1 MNTESDKIIG
11 MNKDE
16 MQLKR
21 GGGISLELGDII
33 RIEAPTNDEFHEQTF
48 YVIYIDTDIPEN
60 VSVSIVNIANFD
72 KKEIRIIDGRYLSD
86 ESITNIA
93 LLARN
98 PESGYARQHGLL
110 PDTWIDIRFGGEF
123 PTVITGQIT
132 NLEDDMI
139 EVTTYPAI
147 SVIYIDFGYRGI
159 PPELPIEEIV
169 IREKPPSVASQDVG
183 HSYGEDLEEGE
194 LPEEATMEYTEEGE
208 AIITIPPS
216 AQPNKKIDDTL
227 QELYLE
233 GDDIFGEELGEVIL
247 EVEVPESQKRYGIET
262 QTEALMDGL
271 LTDIP
276 VHKRTKLVLD
286 NVHRLVER
294 FKELRSLY
302 SVFDDNGNIKDIR
315 TLGKLHNPLHDDL
328 FKLES
333 QIPWLMPVV
342 SNMKYVYSDEQ
353 IDAVDAPDI
362 LNTHVA
368 DILHEQQRIQKT
380 FSDREIQGEELKY
393 EKMLKDT
400 NTVMVLNS
408 DNIQTANKRLASKKV
423 KQDMDCIVDNIGDF
437 DSTARHTY
445 VKGEFQDKSKSYAI
459 QRNVSSIYRPFRFE
473 SENGA
478 KVAIRKS
485 VMSGDKVAIHG
496 FLMLT
501 KEAVFFSRAQLPG
514 TNMMLKT
521 NLGRTQLEPYRFLN
535 KRTHK
540 DYAYIVD
547 LNDKIAYAPN
557 VKYNDRDKDDKNGKM
572 GKKPEKNVEEEIGQL
587 PHFLDKIISFSV
599 SDDIPRTKTTYS
611 EALYNILPDI
621 ETYIDYMEKYMTDNL
636 SIANSIKLLEPFRV
650 YPEDVNYS
658 QYNKIRRFIKHKIY
672 DYNDHMKEKSA
683 EYSKLLSKPPSQNV
697 VNVLNTILTD
707 KKQYLDLIT
716 ELYLLGEGK
725 MDSMSS
731 SELLLY
737 LESMD
742 GYSLFYSLISR
753 ALLNLYTPNSLLKA
767 FEFPTIEDMSAVD
780 KIRPKDCTRR
790 FLAKK
795 YASISDLQK
804 DNNKEDVF
812 YDKDMDD
819 TPYHILKKYEKQKGK
834 MTAETFV
841 EFLAENLVQKHD
853 CNTNLSKE
861 LAQTLI
867 VGKKKVVDGEYAA
880 LEIPIE
886 IPDGKKL
893 DDLTTS
899 ELVGLGFDG
908 RLYSKLNYY
917 VRKNSNWV
925 RDDSISDEAFLDTQS
940 LFCNIE
946 AKCYKNN
953 TTKQCDTTE
962 RAELG
967 VKRSSND
974 RIVSEMNKR
983 FSMTVEELEADL
995 ERVINKQKKS
1005 VYRNSVLREM
1015 NMYKQNTT
1023 AVNISNQG
1031 GIIEEKVVSPNA
1043 HVLDMILSLND
1054 FVRQQ
1059 KDIVWFIEEYCRTPL
1074 PTEEPA
1080 WMYCKET
1087 NTKLIPYF
1095 MYLLAD
1101 KFLNGGDYQYLL
1113 DKMCANA
1120 ELSDDG
1126 DYYVDKDTGFPLKKR
1141 DFVDEEEYDDVG
1153 FKITGHAI
1161 LEKDLGTIVSEAL
1174 TKKVRIFDNETD
1186 QMVYNVFMAI
1196 VNASG
1201 IPPENIEEFS
1211 LRVSLELIRNP
1222 AVIMEED
1229 KYKQRAAKI
1238 EKETGKTSIVY
1249 PIYKNQSI
1257 IAIVAGVLL
1266 VSIQCVIPSIKT
1278 RKTFPGCVKSFSGYP
1293 LAGGMEDV
1301 SGLKY
1306 IACLIN
1312 GIKFDEEPWK
1322 SIMKLNAPLIATRIR
1337 DALEKHILKRSDV
1350 SDLYVKKREYLLL
1363 SPDEAV
1369 PEEHSIEKWRGFLPP
1384 VVEFSVISNLHN
1396 VASDFKSHLIET
1408 LKRGHKDQFS
1418 LLGVVSSRITM
1429 HTYGIIE
1436 QIYNIVRTKSSIL
1449 TTSGGVPFLENACC
1463 NDRNKPTH
1471 PMLYFIGENPTIR
1484 QYVSITNDLAKLSN
1498 DIRIATKANI
1508 LYHEPSTVI
1517 VRTEI
1522 PTTETEKNIYAAVIH
1537 YAKFDREKPVPADL
1551 VNICGDKPAGYKNT
1565 WSLEEKIEY
1574 LNKHGKRY
1582 DQNTLKQLM
1591 EHIRMKNMVHIPPGE
1606 QFNQVVK
1613 LVGFLES
1620 MELNNSEVI
1629 PGPLIELM
1637 LAAIRVYKPK
1647 EVKKDG
1653 SVKEIVQL
1661 RKYLAKTNEQML
1673 KEIIN
1678 VNRGSFIKS
1687 YGNLTAR
1694 ELANLQSFMS
1704 NIHVWN
1710 MDTEDAGFNGIY
1722 TVAQFIKNSVEAMS
1736 KVYPSMIMN
1745 NASYTVVH
1753 KHWGLSKFHE
1763 SDISRILQKYLEGLN
1778 KFKGDKTLKM
1788 FLQAVQKK
1796 TVDIHLLLQHIPMET
1811 PVSKNEKISGEQSA
1825 KEVATTY
1832 FELFDKKTLYYLH
1845 VYCWYSVLYEYM
1857 NLASDIDLLN
1867 IDIEETKRDRRQQ
1880 NADLSDPSN
1889 SMSSIFSSSSEEVEE
1904 AQADLY
1910 QVEIRAG
1917 EKEDLQKRVCELMI
1931 AFLNIDEHNKKTL
1944 DKSYSE
1950 VSKRVRRSKDE
1961 EKKTITDYL
1970 KNMQKDERKVEDLL
1984 KQLHQGRWNVG
1995 IQKGV
2000 FIYDKS
2006 TYDNEHTAA
2015 ILRFEQDLAFDE
2027 AAEPAQEDIGVDEL
2041 EREQNAEND
2050 ELYDNEANDIAHFGD
2065 DYMDGNYYGE
2075 DGDDDFGYDD

>member
-1 MNTESDKIIG
+1 MKTEINEIHNYTDREIP
-11 MNKDE
+11 
-16 MQLKR
+16 LKR

-33 RIEAPTNDEFHEQTF
+33 RIEAPTNDEFNEQTF

-72 KKEIRIIDGRYLSD
+72 KKELRIIDGRYLSD

-110 PDTWIDIRFGGEF
+110 PDTWIDVRFGGEF
-123 PTVITGQIT
+123 PAVITGQIT

-139 EVTTYPAI
+139 EITTYPAI

-169 IREKPPSVASQDVG
+169 IREKPASVSQDSHV
-183 HSYGEDLEEGE
+183 SYGYDLEEGE
-194 LPEEATMEYTEEGE
+194 VSEEATIEYTDDGE
-208 AIITIPPS
+208 AIITIPPT

-233 GDDIFGEELGEVIL
+233 GDDIFGEELGEVVL
-247 EVEVPESQKRYGIET
+247 EVEVPESQKRYGIEA
-262 QTEALMDGL
+262 QTDALIDGFL
-271 LTDIP
+271 SDIP
-276 VHKRTKLVLD
+276 QHKRTKRVMD

-302 SVFDDNGNIKDIR
+302 SVFDDNGNVKDIR
-315 TLGKLHNPLHDDL
+315 TLGKLHNPLHNEL
-328 FKLES
+328 LNLEV
-333 QIPWLMPVV
+333 QVPWLMPVV
-342 SNMKYVYSDEQ
+342 DNLKYVYSDES
-353 IDAVDAPDI
+353 VDNVDSPDI
-362 LNTHVA
+362 LNATVS
-368 DILHEQQRIQKT
+368 DILHEQQAIQKT
-380 FSDREIQGEELKY
+380 FSDREIQGDELKY
-393 EKMLKDT
+393 EKMLKDM
-400 NTVMVLNS
+400 NAVMAVNS
-408 DNIQTANKRLASKKV
+408 DNIQTRNRALVSKKV
-423 KQDMDCIVDNIGDF
+423 NQSMDCIVDNIGDY

-445 VKGEFQDKSKSYAI
+445 VKGEYQDKLKKFAVLRHAST
-459 QRNVSSIYRPFRFE
+459 IYRPYKFE
-473 SENGA
+473 TENGS
-478 KVAIRKS
+478 KVSILKP
-485 VMSGDKVAIHG
+485 VMSGDKANIHG

-501 KEAVFFSRAQLPG
+501 KEAVFFSRAGLPG
-514 TNMMLKT
+514 TNMMIKT
-521 NLGRTQLEPYRFLN
+521 NLGRTQIEPYRFLN
-535 KRTHK
+535 KRTQKEHS
-540 DYAYIVD
+540 YIVD

-557 VKYNDRDKDDKNGKM
+557 VKYNDRDKEAANAKNGK
-572 GKKPEKNVEEEIGQL
+572 KSDKNNEKEAAESESESGHL
-587 PHFLDKIISFSV
+587 PQFLDKIISFSV
-599 SDDIPRTKTTYS
+599 SDDIPRTSTTYS
-611 EALYNILPDI
+611 ETLYNILPDI
-621 ETYIDYMEKYMTDNL
+621 ATCIDYMEKYMKDNL
-636 SIANSIKLLEPFRV
+636 SIANAIKLLEPFHV

-672 DYNDHMKEKSA
+672 DFNDHMKEKSA
-683 EYSKLLSKPPSQNV
+683 EYNKLLSNSPSRNM
-697 VNVLNTILTD
+697 VNILNRLLSD
-707 KKQYLDLIT
+707 KNQYVDLIV
-716 ELYLLGEGK
+716 ELYLLDKVQIE
-725 MDSMSS
+725 SMSS

-737 LESMD
+737 VETLD

-753 ALLNLYTPNSLLKA
+753 ALLNLYTPNALLKA
-767 FEFPTIEDMSAVD
+767 FEFPTLEDMSAVD
-780 KIRPKDCTRR
+780 KIRPKDCSRR

-795 YASISDLQK
+795 YTSISDLQK

-812 YDKDMDD
+812 YDKEMDD
-819 TPYHILKKYEKQKGK
+819 TPYHILKKYVKQKGK

-853 CNTNLSKE
+853 CNTSLSKE
-861 LAQTLI
+861 LAKTLI
-867 VGKKKVVDGEYAA
+867 AGSKKVVDGEYAA

-886 IPDGKKL
+886 IPEGKKL
-893 DDLTTS
+893 NDLTNA
-899 ELVGLGFDG
+899 ELMGLGFDG
-908 RLYSKLNYY
+908 RLYSKNNYY

-940 LFCNIE
+940 LFCNID

-953 TTKQCDTTE
+953 VSKQCDTTE

-967 VKRSSND
+967 VKRSSNE
-974 RIVSEMNKR
+974 RLVSEMNKR
-983 FSMTVEELEADL
+983 MSFTVEELEAEL
-995 ERVINKQKKS
+995 EQTINKQKKS

-1015 NMYKQNTT
+1015 YIYKQNTT
-1023 AVNISNQG
+1023 ALNIANQG

-1043 HVLDMILSLND
+1043 SVLDMILSLND

-1059 KDIVWFIEEYCRTPL
+1059 KDILWFVEEYCRTPL
-1074 PTEEPA
+1074 PSEDQS

-1087 NTKLIPYF
+1087 NTKLMPYF
-1095 MYLLAD
+1095 LFLLAEE
-1101 KFLNGGDYQYLL
+1101 FVNGGDYQYLL

-1141 DFVDEEEYDDVG
+1141 DFVDEDEYDDAG
-1153 FKITGHAI
+1153 FKITSHAI

-1174 TKKVRIFDNETD
+1174 AKKFRVFDNETD
-1186 QMVYNVFMAI
+1186 QMAYNVFMAI

-1201 IPPENIEEFS
+1201 VPSENIEEFT

-1222 AVIMEED
+1222 AIILDEE
-1229 KYKQRAAKI
+1229 KYKQRAAKQ
-1238 EKETGKTSIVY
+1238 EKETGKTPIAY

-1257 IAIVAGVLL
+1257 ISIVAGVLL
-1266 VSIQCVIPSIKT
+1266 VAIQCVIPSIKT

-1293 LAGGMEDV
+1293 LAGGIEDV

-1322 SIMKLNAPLIATRIR
+1322 SIMKLSAPLIATRIR

-1350 SDLYVKKREYLLL
+1350 NDLYVKKREYLLIA
-1363 SPDEAV
+1363 PDEAV

-1418 LLGVVSSRITM
+1418 LLGVATSRISM

-1436 QIYNIVRTKSSIL
+1436 QIYNIVKTKSSIL

-1463 NDRNKPTH
+1463 NNRNKPTH

-1484 QYVSITNDLAKLSN
+1484 QYVSIANELSKLTNE
-1498 DIRIATKANI
+1498 IRIATAASI
-1508 LYHEPSTVI
+1508 LYHEPSTII

-1537 YAKFDREKPVPADL
+1537 YAKFDREKPVPAGL
-1551 VNICGDKPAGYKNT
+1551 VNICGEKPAGYRYT
-1565 WSLEEKIEY
+1565 WSLDEKIEY
-1574 LNKHGKRY
+1574 LKKHGKRY
-1582 DQNTLKQLM
+1582 DQHTLKRLM
-1591 EHIRMKNMVHIPPGE
+1591 EYIRMQNLVHIPPGE
-1606 QFNQVVK
+1606 PFNQVVK

-1620 MELNNSEVI
+1620 MDLNNSEVI
-1629 PGPLIELM
+1629 PGPLRELM
-1637 LAAIRVYKPK
+1637 LAAIHAYKPK

-1678 VNRGSFIKS
+1678 MNRGSFIKS
-1687 YGNLTAR
+1687 YGNLSSR
-1694 ELANLQSFMS
+1694 ELANLQTFMS

-1710 MDTEDAGFNGIY
+1710 MDTEDAGYNGIY
-1722 TVAQFIKNSVEAMS
+1722 TVSQFIKNSVEAMS
-1736 KVYPSMIMN
+1736 KVYPSIIMN
-1745 NASYTVVH
+1745 NASYNVVH

-1763 SDISRILQKYLEGLN
+1763 SDISRILNKYLEGLN
-1778 KFKGDKTLKM
+1778 KFKGDKTLRL
-1788 FLQAVQKK
+1788 FLRAVQKK

-1811 PVSKNEKISGEQSA
+1811 PISKND
-1825 KEVATTY
+1825 TTY
-1832 FELFDKKTLYYLH
+1832 FELFDKKTIYYLH

-1857 NLASDIDLLN
+1857 NLASDGDLLN
-1867 IDIEETKRDRRQQ
+1867 IDIEETKRDRRKQ

-1889 SMSSIFSSSSEEVEE
+1889 SLSSIFSSSSEEVEE
-1904 AQADLY
+1904 AQAELY

-1917 EKEDLQKRVCELMI
+1917 EKEDLQKRVCEMMV
-1931 AFLNIDEHNKKTL
+1931 AFLRIDEHNKKTL

-1950 VSKRVRRSKDE
+1950 IAKRVRRSKDE
-1961 EKKTITDYL
+1961 EKKEITDYL

-2006 TYDNEHTAA
+2006 AYDNAHTAA
-2015 ILRFEQDLAFDE
+2015 VLRFEQDLVLDE
-2027 AAEPAQEDIGVDEL
+2027 TLEPVQEDVGVEQLDQ
-2041 EREQNAEND
+2041 EQNAEND
-2050 ELYDNEANDIAHFGD
+2050 EFYDNEANDIAQYGD
-2065 DYMDGNYYGE
+2065 DYLDGNYYGE
-2075 DGDDDFGYDD
+2075 DGDDDFAYDD

>member
-1 MNTESDKIIG
+1 MNMELDKPY
-11 MNKDE
+11 NYKDPE

-33 RIEAPTNDEFHEQTF
+33 RIEAPTNDEFNEQTF
-48 YVIYIDTDIPEN
+48 YVIYIDTDIPE
-60 VSVSIVNIANFD
+60 SIAVSIVNIANFD
-72 KKEIRIIDGRYLSD
+72 KKELRIIDGMYLSD
-86 ESITNIA
+86 ESITNVA

-98 PESGYARQHGLL
+98 PESGYARQHNLL

-123 PTVITGQIT
+123 PTVLTGQIT

-159 PPELPIEEIV
+159 PPDLPIEEIV
-169 IREKPPSVASQDVG
+169 IREKPASVSADQSS
-183 HSYGEDLEEGE
+183 SYREDLEEGE
-194 LPEEATMEYTEEGE
+194 VSEEATMEYTEEGE

-233 GDDIFGEELGEVIL
+233 GDDIFGEELGEVVL
-247 EVEVPESQKRYGIET
+247 EVEVPESQKRYGIDT
-262 QTEALMDGL
+262 QTEALMDGIL
-271 LTDIP
+271 ADIP

-286 NVHRLVER
+286 NVQRLVER

-302 SVFDDNGNIKDIR
+302 SVFDDNGNVKDIR
-315 TLGKLHNPLHDDL
+315 TLGKLHNPLHDSL
-328 FKLES
+328 LNLEA
-333 QIPWLMPVV
+333 QVPWIMPVV
-342 SNMKYVYSDEQ
+342 STMKYVYSDEPEEN
-353 IDAVDAPDI
+353 VDAPDI
-362 LNTHVA
+362 LSATMS

-393 EKMLKDT
+393 DKMMKDI
-400 NTVMVLNS
+400 NTIMALNT
-408 DNIQTANKRLASKKV
+408 DNMQTRSKLLLSKRVNAS
-423 KQDMDCIVDNIGDF
+423 MDCIVENIGDYN
-437 DSTARHTY
+437 STARHTY
-445 VKGEFQDKSKSYAI
+445 AKGEFQDKLKSFAI
-459 QRNVSSIYRPFRFE
+459 HRHASSIARPRKFE
-473 SENGA
+473 IENGS
-478 KVAIRKS
+478 KVFLRKTT
-485 VMSGDKVAIHG
+485 MQADKANIHG
-496 FLMLT
+496 FLMLS
-501 KEAVFFSRAQLPG
+501 KAAVFFSRAGMPG
-514 TNMMLKT
+514 TNMMLKS

-535 KRTHK
+535 KRTQK
-540 DYAYIVD
+540 EYVNLVD
-547 LNDKIAYAPN
+547 LNEKISYAPN
-557 VKYNDRDKDDKNGKM
+557 VKYNDRDKAAADVKKGK
-572 GKKPEKNVEEEIGQL
+572 VEEKEAEIDQS
-587 PHFLDKIISFSV
+587 PKFLNKIVSFSV
-599 SDDIPRTKTTYS
+599 SDDIPRTSTTYS
-611 EALYNILPDI
+611 QTLYNILPDI
-621 ETYIDYMEKYMTDNL
+621 ETCIDYMENYMTDNL
-636 SIANSIKLLEPFRV
+636 SISHAIKLLEPFHI

-672 DYNDHMKEKSA
+672 DYNDHMKAKSA
-683 EYSKLLSKPPSQNV
+683 EYSKLLSKNPSNNLANILNV
-697 VNVLNTILTD
+697 ILSD
-707 KKQYLDLIT
+707 KKQYADLIT
-716 ELYLLGEGK
+716 ELYLLTTDK
-725 MDSMSS
+725 VDSMTS
-731 SELLLY
+731 SEMLFYIEKLD
-737 LESMD
+737 S
-742 GYSLFYSLISR
+742 YSLFYSLISR

-767 FEFPTIEDMSAVD
+767 FEFPTIDDMSAAD

-790 FLAKK
+790 FLTKK
-795 YASISDLQK
+795 YTSISDLQK
-804 DNNKEDVF
+804 DNNKDDVV
-812 YDKDMDD
+812 YDKDLDD

-834 MTAETFV
+834 MASETFV

-867 VGKKKVVDGEYAA
+867 AGKKKVVDGEYAI
-880 LEIPIE
+880 LEIPVE
-886 IPDGKKL
+886 IPEGKTPE
-893 DDLTTS
+893 DLTTS
-899 ELVGLGFDG
+899 ELIALGLDA
-908 RLYSKLNYY
+908 RLYTKTHYY

-953 TTKQCDTTE
+953 TSKQCDTSE
-962 RAELG
+962 RAGLG
-967 VKRSSND
+967 VKRTSNE

-983 FSMTVEELEADL
+983 ISMTVEELEADL
-995 ERVINKQKKS
+995 EKEVNKYKKA
-1005 VYRNSVLREM
+1005 VYRNSILREM
-1015 NMYKQNTT
+1015 HIYKQNTT
-1023 AVNISNQG
+1023 ALNIASQG
-1031 GIIEEKVVSPNA
+1031 GVMDENPVSPNA
-1043 HVLDMILSLND
+1043 KVLDMILSLND

-1059 KDIVWFIEEYCRTPL
+1059 KDIVWFFEEYCRTPL
-1074 PTEEPA
+1074 PSEDQA

-1087 NTKLIPYF
+1087 NIKLMPYF
-1095 MYLLAD
+1095 LYVLAEE
-1101 KFLNGGDYQYLL
+1101 FVNGGDYQFLL

-1141 DFVDEEEYDDVG
+1141 DFVDEEEYDDAG
-1153 FKITGHAI
+1153 FKITAHAI

-1174 TKKVRIFDNETD
+1174 AKKVRVFDNATD

-1196 VNASG
+1196 INTSG
-1201 IPPENIEEFS
+1201 VPPEHIEEFV

-1222 AVIMEED
+1222 AVIMDEE
-1229 KYKQRAAKI
+1229 KYKQRAAKL

-1266 VSIQCVIPSIKT
+1266 VAIQCVIPSIKT

-1293 LAGGMEDV
+1293 LAGGIEDV

-1312 GIKFDEEPWK
+1312 GIKYDEDPWK
-1322 SIMKLNAPLIATRIR
+1322 SIMKLSAPLIATRIR

-1350 SDLYVKKREYLLL
+1350 TDLYVKKREYLLL
-1363 SPDEAV
+1363 ALDEAV

-1384 VVEFSVISNLHN
+1384 VVDFSVISDLHN
-1396 VASDFKSHLIET
+1396 VASDFKSNLMET

-1418 LLGVVSSRITM
+1418 LLGVVSSRISR

-1436 QIYNIVRTKSSIL
+1436 QIYNIVKNKSSIL
-1449 TTSGGVPFLENACC
+1449 STSGGVPFLENACC
-1463 NDRNKPTH
+1463 NDRTKSTH
-1471 PMLYFIGENPTIR
+1471 PMLYFVGENPTIR
-1484 QYVSITNDLAKLSN
+1484 QYVTITNDLAKLSN
-1498 DIRIATKANI
+1498 DIRIATKASI
-1508 LYHEPSTVI
+1508 LYHEPSTAI
-1517 VRTEI
+1517 IRTEI

-1537 YAKFDREKPVPADL
+1537 FAKFDREKPVPAGL

-1565 WSLEEKIEY
+1565 WSIEEKIEY
-1574 LNKHGKRY
+1574 LKKHGKRY
-1582 DQNTLKQLM
+1582 DQNTLKRLM
-1591 EHIRMKNMVHIPPGE
+1591 EYIRMKNLVHIPPGE
-1606 QFNQVVK
+1606 PFNQVVK

-1629 PGPLIELM
+1629 CGPLRELI
-1637 LAAIRVYKPK
+1637 LAAIRAYKPK
-1647 EVKKDG
+1647 EMKKDG

-1687 YGNLTAR
+1687 YGNLTSR
-1694 ELANLQSFMS
+1694 ELANLQSFMA

-1710 MDTEDAGFNGIY
+1710 MDTADAGYNGIY
-1722 TVAQFIKNSVEAMS
+1722 TVSQFIKTSVEAMT
-1736 KVYPSMIMN
+1736 KIYPSMIAN
-1745 NASYTVVH
+1745 NASYTAVH
-1753 KHWGLSKFHE
+1753 KHWGLSNFHE
-1763 SDISRILQKYLEGLN
+1763 SDIARILTKYLEELN
-1778 KFKGDKTLKM
+1778 KFKDDNTIRQ
-1788 FLQAVQKK
+1788 FLQEVQKK
-1796 TVDIHLLLQHIPMET
+1796 TVDIHLLLQHIPLET
-1811 PVSKNEKISGEQSA
+1811 PISKNE
-1825 KEVATTY
+1825 TTY

-1857 NLASDIDLLN
+1857 NLASDEDLLN

-1880 NADLSDPSN
+1880 NADLSDSSN
-1889 SMSSIFSSSSEEVEE
+1889 GLTSIFGSLSTDEDVEE

-1917 EKEDLQKRVCELMI
+1917 EKEDLQKRVCEMMI

-1944 DKSYSE
+1944 DKPYAE
-1950 VSKRVRRSKDE
+1950 IAKRVRRSKDE
-1961 EKKTITDYL
+1961 EKKEITDYL

-2015 ILRFEQDLAFDE
+2015 ILRFEQDLLLDE
-2027 AAEPAQEDIGVDEL
+2027 AVEPVQGDVGVDEL
-2041 EREQNAEND
+2041 ENEQNAEN
-2050 ELYDNEANDIAHFGD
+2050 EEFYDNEANDIAHFGD

-2075 DGDDDFGYDD
+2075 DGDDDFAYDD